1 MPSVNINGIGVVN
14 FPDTMSP
21 QEIETTI
28 RERILPSMAGPP
40 APQPPPERGFFGT
53 LGARAGDVAG
63 SLVSGV
69 GGIATGLG
77 GLQGVV
83 TGDFDNTLSRAG
95 RRVQETGES
104 LMSPEL
110 VQKRQLLE
118 QALKEAE
125 SQGFVAEASAAFR
138 TLAQNPGLLASMT
151 VEQIPQLL
159 ASFGIGRVAT
169 TAGQVAGRAAVA
181 GGKRAAA
188 EAGQRAGVATAV
200 TSGAGL
206 QGGEVASQTYQD
218 VMNLPAATLQQSP
231 AYQELLATMSPEEA
245 REKLAS
251 DAGRLAGV
259 MGGGISAATM
269 AALPGAEKALLTQ
282 GIPRQA
288 ISRILRTGGG
298 EAVQEGIEEGGG
310 RASQN
315 IAALRADV
323 ERDIGRGV
331 AGAATTGA
339 VLGGLMGGVSGALS
353 RPETQATPPGAP
365 PAAPVVPPAPP
376 APPTAGPGIPAV
388 TPPPPVPPAPGAA
401 VPPAPPVSPAVPEAQ
416 EQPEVPA
423 PPVVPGVAAPPVP
436 PEVQAAPE
444 VAPVE
449 ETREPA
455 AGETPVTPPPQFV
468 SFNVP
473 VGTQFPVIT
482 PPGPGGQIMSVD
494 VVPEVV
500 DLYSL
505 VPASGRLQ
513 NRNIDAKANELLISK
528 IANRPDF
535 SQLTTSQYADRGAP
549 VVGADN
555 IVEVGNHRI
564 AGLKKA
570 AENNPEGFKAY
581 VQSLQNAG
589 YDTAGMQFPVL
600 VRRRVSDL
608 DETQRVKF
616 VKAANKNANQTLG
629 PVELAREDAEFLT
642 DEILKK
648 FDGTVDKGI
657 EAAKNRGFVNEFIT
671 SISSGND
678 LSEFIDAKSG
688 KLLPDGINRINRALF
703 ASAYNDQSLLEKAIN
718 SADDDLKSIT
728 GAMVNATSAMQA
740 LRKGVEIGRIREEF
754 NIVPDIVR
762 ASDRIRA
769 GRDKGMT
776 PAEILK
782 MEDMVSPISPLEAAI
797 IRMMSNDDMNKV
809 ASKAAITRRLKAYAE
824 EAATQ
829 TPDVDLVGKERRIT
843 PEQAIL
849 GSLNPDQTAM
859 FSRGRPIET
868 VEEPSVSPA
877 SAANPIQEYS
887 RRHYAPI
894 VYQDKDFAVLEG
906 VDRNGNPVYFGAMT
920 NGQTTRDKGALI
932 DVDKYNGPF
941 VPEFILDR
949 MRQAKKDA
957 VDRAN
962 QRVKQNPNGP
972 IPAGS
977 NIGFDKSFPERLR
990 GWTSELLKELGMS
1003 DAKIFFTTFNG
1014 TRAPDYAER
1023 NSLYGDDWFRSR
1035 NAAYYREGEYYGVTI
1050 SRVGGNAYTIAIKD
1064 DVRLSEQIETLA
1076 HEIGHVFDKQVFR
1089 KESDATYNEVMNAF
1103 DQWLIKNKKLPTPQ
1117 YIKLLRTAVVGK
1129 KIASGYPNSPAYQNL
1144 PSYYLS
1150 FSEWFADQVARWSL
1164 VSKPAESLM
1173 GRFFQRIAAAYRKI
1187 VAAMGD
1193 VGLPNQT
1200 VAKFIEDHR
1209 KRHLLSTDPN
1219 EAPMFDPVKTKG
1231 WTKKP
1236 KQLSIEF
1243 SAGTA
1248 LTQGP
1253 ETEIEASRAP
1263 VNRELIESVYAGQ
1276 GVAGLKRSSIE
1287 KQIVALVA
1295 GYEEGRISDKF
1306 LTSRL
1311 VDLANKSADTRR
1323 VDRAEKV
1330 ISRERERGADIVR
1343 EKLLAAARRGEI
1355 DPDVA
1360 EFTIWTLGK
1369 NLALANNL
1377 GISVRSQRQGEGLTI
1392 GQYNPQSEIMVVV
1405 KDAASP
1411 DTAVHEIMHHAE
1423 RMMPES
1429 VQDGIRKE
1437 WAASLAKAI
1446 KKATPEQ
1453 RRVLAKIPDAMS
1465 GERNNK
1471 TTTARE
1477 EIMDAFS
1484 SGILN
1489 RDEHYQLV
1497 NPSEFWAV
1505 NASRI
1510 LRSRYDAN
1518 SWQEKARQ
1526 WLREML
1532 AKIKGIIGARSD
1544 SPVLR
1549 GLEAVIN
1556 GKGEK
1561 VSLDMIAPSRGPFAA
1576 IQQPPQP
1583 PQPTLLNPNP
1593 RQPVPPTPQP
1603 NLPLGSAADFYSAVI
1618 ADTQKIGLLD
1628 RVLSTLFDKKK
1639 GESVF
1644 ASIART
1650 SINRAAPFYN
1660 LDQMAAAEGYTGR
1673 SAAKALEMA
1682 LTNSGRIAQMLSH
1695 GMGRIDPATGVISRR
1710 TDVKPLIQ
1718 IMREAGIKDEA
1729 AKNELQVYLA
1739 ALRERDLRKVGRQG
1753 FIAIPDGAVLDAI
1766 TQAEAKHPTWKQT
1779 AADMDK
1785 FNNAL
1790 IDWAVDT
1797 GIVGKQQA
1805 QTLRDVFYT
1814 PFYRVMEKDS
1824 ISEPGRSIT
1833 PRIGESFTNVA
1844 SAINRELKGGERAL
1858 GDLFDN
1864 IILNADSIMKA
1875 GLKNLAMKTAAETME
1890 FAKLGKK
1897 NLTGQKDENTI
1908 TYKVD
1913 GKDVAFNVDD
1923 AVLFSALAGMPRT
1936 MQNGIYNTMAKMA
1949 SIFRDFVTVAPSFI
1963 FSNLY
1968 KGKISAYVQEGQPFY
1983 TNTLAGVRDA
1993 LNASTSLQNFQL
2005 QTGFGGMEYGMEPRN
2020 MARVFERKIMDEGI
2034 MKSLGKGKVLSAMRQ
2049 SFNKMQELSEASEM
2063 AERIKL
2069 AENLIKKGTNPEDAY
2084 FQAYLLA
2091 PYSRRGTGEGW
2102 LGSTVQFLMP
2112 LVPFLNAKVQTTYRL
2127 IENEKGDKRRLWTLG
2142 IPQQIFLRGLVLTAF
2157 SLAAY
2162 GLNLEADEE
2171 RWDDIPN
2178 YMKLNYDIIPFMG
2191 EYITLPRAFEI
2202 GQVFGALP
2210 IFVLDA
2216 IRRGEGKDL
2225 AEALVEVG
2233 KNTLWMNPLPKAIDP
2248 ILGAFTNY
2256 DFFRGRPL
2264 ESKGE
2269 QALPVGERV
2278 NRTTT
2283 KTGEALSAT
2292 VNMVFGDVLSPI
2304 KAQALLDGYT
2314 GTLGASLMAGFDSLL
2329 SAAGAI
2335 PGKPAGAFG
2344 DPASM
2349 PAILANFAGL
2359 QRFYREDASM
2369 VSRFVGD
2376 FYKIKEMTDQLVRS
2390 QNLARQAGDL
2400 DRLAELRGEEGL
2412 PLRMRSS
2419 VNAASERIADI
2430 NKRIRMIER
2439 SDRDAEDKKEAIQPL
2454 IRRRD
2459 EIARR
2464 VVDQA
2469 KNLGIY

>member
-1 MPSVNINGIGVVN
+1 
-14 FPDTMSP
+14 
-21 QEIETTI
+21 
-28 RERILPSMAGPP
+28 
-40 APQPPPERGFFGT
+40 
-53 LGARAGDVAG
+53 
-63 SLVSGV
+63 
-69 GGIATGLG
+69 
-77 GLQGVV
+77 
-83 TGDFDNTLSRAG
+83 
-95 RRVQETGES
+95 
-104 LMSPEL
+104 
-110 VQKRQLLE
+110 
-118 QALKEAE
+118 
-125 SQGFVAEASAAFR
+125 
-138 TLAQNPGLLASMT
+138 
-151 VEQIPQLL
+151 
-159 ASFGIGRVAT
+159 
-169 TAGQVAGRAAVA
+169 
-181 GGKRAAA
+181 
-188 EAGQRAGVATAV
+188 
-200 TSGAGL
+200 
-206 QGGEVASQTYQD
+206 
-218 VMNLPAATLQQSP
+218 
-231 AYQELLATMSPEEA
+231 
-245 REKLAS
+245 
-251 DAGRLAGV
+251 
-259 MGGGISAATM
+259 
-269 AALPGAEKALLTQ
+269 
-282 GIPRQA
+282 
-288 ISRILRTGGG
+288 
-298 EAVQEGIEEGGG
+298 
-310 RASQN
+310 
-315 IAALRADV
+315 
-323 ERDIGRGV
+323 
-331 AGAATTGA
+331 
-339 VLGGLMGGVSGALS
+339 
-353 RPETQATPPGAP
+353 
-365 PAAPVVPPAPP
+365 
-376 APPTAGPGIPAV
+376 
-388 TPPPPVPPAPGAA
+388 
-401 VPPAPPVSPAVPEAQ
+401 
-416 EQPEVPA
+416 
-423 PPVVPGVAAPPVP
+423 
-436 PEVQAAPE
+436 
-444 VAPVE
+444 
-449 ETREPA
+449 
-455 AGETPVTPPPQFV
+455 
-468 SFNVP
+468 
-473 VGTQFPVIT
+473 
-482 PPGPGGQIMSVD
+482 
-494 VVPEVV
+494 
-500 DLYSL
+500 
-505 VPASGRLQ
+505 
-513 NRNIDAKANELLISK
+513 
-528 IANRPDF
+528 
-535 SQLTTSQYADRGAP
+535 
-549 VVGADN
+549 
-555 IVEVGNHRI
+555 
-564 AGLKKA
+564 
-570 AENNPEGFKAY
+570 
-581 VQSLQNAG
+581 
-589 YDTAGMQFPVL
+589 
-600 VRRRVSDL
+600 
-608 DETQRVKF
+608 
-616 VKAANKNANQTLG
+616 
-629 PVELAREDAEFLT
+629 
-642 DEILKK
+642 
-648 FDGTVDKGI
+648 
-657 EAAKNRGFVNEFIT
+657 
-671 SISSGND
+671 
-678 LSEFIDAKSG
+678 
-688 KLLPDGINRINRALF
+688 
-703 ASAYNDQSLLEKAIN
+703 
-718 SADDDLKSIT
+718 
-728 GAMVNATSAMQA
+728 
-740 LRKGVEIGRIREEF
+740 
-754 NIVPDIVR
+754 
-762 ASDRIRA
+762 
-769 GRDKGMT
+769 
-776 PAEILK
+776 
-782 MEDMVSPISPLEAAI
+782 
-797 IRMMSNDDMNKV
+797 
-809 ASKAAITRRLKAYAE
+809 
-824 EAATQ
+824 
-829 TPDVDLVGKERRIT
+829 
-843 PEQAIL
+843 
-849 GSLNPDQTAM
+849 
-859 FSRGRPIET
+859 
-868 VEEPSVSPA
+868 
-877 SAANPIQEYS
+877 
-887 RRHYAPI
+887 
-894 VYQDKDFAVLEG
+894 
-906 VDRNGNPVYFGAMT
+906 
-920 NGQTTRDKGALI
+920 
-932 DVDKYNGPF
+932 
-941 VPEFILDR
+941 
-949 MRQAKKDA
+949 
-957 VDRAN
+957 
-962 QRVKQNPNGP
+962 
-972 IPAGS
+972 
-977 NIGFDKSFPERLR
+977 
-990 GWTSELLKELGMS
+990 
-1003 DAKIFFTTFNG
+1003 
-1014 TRAPDYAER
+1014 
-1023 NSLYGDDWFRSR
+1023 
-1035 NAAYYREGEYYGVTI
+1035 
-1050 SRVGGNAYTIAIKD
+1050 
-1064 DVRLSEQIETLA
+1064 
-1076 HEIGHVFDKQVFR
+1076 
-1089 KESDATYNEVMNAF
+1089 
-1103 DQWLIKNKKLPTPQ
+1103 
-1117 YIKLLRTAVVGK
+1117 
-1129 KIASGYPNSPAYQNL
+1129 
-1144 PSYYLS
+1144 
-1150 FSEWFADQVARWSL
+1150 
-1164 VSKPAESLM
+1164 
-1173 GRFFQRIAAAYRKI
+1173 
-1187 VAAMGD
+1187 
-1193 VGLPNQT
+1193 
-1200 VAKFIEDHR
+1200 
-1209 KRHLLSTDPN
+1209 
-1219 EAPMFDPVKTKG
+1219 
-1231 WTKKP
+1231 
-1236 KQLSIEF
+1236 
-1243 SAGTA
+1243 
-1248 LTQGP
+1248 
-1253 ETEIEASRAP
+1253 
-1263 VNRELIESVYAGQ
+1263 
-1276 GVAGLKRSSIE
+1276 
-1287 KQIVALVA
+1287 
-1295 GYEEGRISDKF
+1295 
-1306 LTSRL
+1306 
-1311 VDLANKSADTRR
+1311 
-1323 VDRAEKV
+1323 
-1330 ISRERERGADIVR
+1330 
-1343 EKLLAAARRGEI
+1343 
-1355 DPDVA
+1355 
-1360 EFTIWTLGK
+1360 
-1369 NLALANNL
+1369 
-1377 GISVRSQRQGEGLTI
+1377 
-1392 GQYNPQSEIMVVV
+1392 
-1405 KDAASP
+1405 
-1411 DTAVHEIMHHAE
+1411 
-1423 RMMPES
+1423 MMPES

-1465 GERNNK
+1465 GERNNR

-1583 PQPTLLNPNP
+1583 PQPTLLNRNP

-1618 ADTQKIGLLD
+1618 ADTQKIGLVD

-1639 GESVF
+1639 GESVG
-1644 ASIART
+1644 AAIART
-1650 SINRAAPFYN
+1650 SINRAASLYN

-1673 SAAKALEMA
+1673 SAAKAMEMA

-1695 GMGRIDPATGVISRR
+1695 GMGKIDPATGVISRR

-1949 SIFRDFVTVAPSFI
+1949 SIFRDFVTASPSFI
-1963 FSNLY
+1963 LSSLY
-1968 KGKISAYVQEGQPFY
+1968 KGKISAFVQEGQSFT

-2020 MARVFERKIMDEGI
+2020 MARVFERKLMDEGI
-2034 MKSLGKGKVLSAMRQ
+2034 MKALGKRKVWSAMRQ
-2049 SFNKMQELSEASEM
+2049 GFSKMQELSEASEM

-2069 AENLIKKGTNPEDAY
+2069 AENLINKGMNPEDAY

-2233 KNTLWMNPLPKAIDP
+2233 KNTFWMNPIPKAVDP
-2248 ILGAFTNY
+2248 VLGAFTNY

-2269 QALPVGERV
+2269 QALPVGERI

-2314 GTLGASLMAGFDSLL
+2314 GTLGVSLMAGFDSLL
-2329 SAAGAI
+2329 AAAGAI

-2349 PAILANFAGL
+2349 PAILANFVGL

-2439 SDRDAEDKKEAIQPL
+2439 GDRDAEDKKEAIQPL

-2469 KNLGIY
+2469 KNLGFF